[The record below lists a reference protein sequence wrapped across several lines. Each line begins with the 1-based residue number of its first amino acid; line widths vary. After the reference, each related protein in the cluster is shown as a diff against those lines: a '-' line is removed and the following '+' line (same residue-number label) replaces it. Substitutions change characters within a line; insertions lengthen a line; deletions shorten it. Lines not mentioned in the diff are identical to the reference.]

1 MSGLATKASTNE
13 GATELFDV
21 IHQNNLDSPQLADVS
36 STIES
41 PGAANNLMNNGRSL
55 LNSLFG
61 GRTKGLTDWI
71 ASQAGI
77 NPASSGS
84 LLSLALPLVLGQ
96 IGRRIGGRGV
106 SGLKDLLGEPGT
118 FLRNAPAGLA
128 GILGLGGAAAGA
140 RRAVTDVDNKAAA
153 YVDERRPAQ
162 SSPWKWLLPL
172 ILLLGLVGLLFY
184 FFNRPAAPTVAVNP
198 PAASTPAPAAST
210 PTATPPAA
218 PAGNLGAFIDKRLSN
233 GVSLR
238 IPTNGVENR
247 LIGFI
252 EDSSRNVDKE
262 TWFSFDRLEFETGS
276 AALRPTSQE
285 QLRNV
290 AEILKAYPNVAV
302 KLGGYTD
309 NTGNAAQN
317 LKLSQDRANTTMR
330 ELVALGID
338 NSRIAAEGY
347 GNQFP
352 VADNA
357 TEEGRQRN
365 RRIDIRVTR
374 K

>member
-1 MSGLATKASTNE
+1 
-13 GATELFDV
+13 
-21 IHQNNLDSPQLADVS
+21 
-36 STIES
+36 
-41 PGAANNLMNNGRSL
+41 
-55 LNSLFG
+55 
-61 GRTKGLTDWI
+61 
-71 ASQAGI
+71 
-77 NPASSGS
+77 
-84 LLSLALPLVLGQ
+84 
-96 IGRRIGGRGV
+96 V